1 MTSILKQPLNGPSG
15 PRGLARLPALGTS
28 ALLAA
33 LLLAGCG
40 GGGSSDGVTALKVD
54 GAVDRPASYTLGDL
68 ALVPPVAQAVSFS
81 SGSAAPVPHVYAGP
95 PLWTVLNGSGVQVDA
110 TKKNDI
116 LNRYLLAT
124 GADGYKVVF
133 ALGELS
139 PDFGNKPSIVA
150 DGEVVANVP
159 GPLNATDGPLRV
171 TAPGDVKGGR
181 YVSMLNHLTVRNSAS
196 TAAGTAAGGTSA
208 SFAVSGAVL
217 RPQRFD
223 LAALQALPAVTQ
235 TIAGTSYTGVSLFT
249 LLNSTT
255 GLSVDATAKNP
266 SLAMYAV
273 ATGSDGYKAMVSLGE
288 IDPGFGNRGA
298 LIAYQTAGA
307 GLGANGVARLVV
319 DGDVKQGRS
328 VSNLIAIEVFAAA
341 AAPAP

>member
-1 MTSILKQPLNGPSG
+1 MANTAQQPKRPLPC
-15 PRGLARLPALGTS
+15 RGVYGS
-28 ALLAA
+28 ATLLAA

-40 GGGSSDGVTALKVD
+40 GGSGSGGGTALKVD
-54 GAVDRPASYTLGDL
+54 GAVDRPASYALGDL

-95 PLWTVLNGSGVQVDA
+95 PLWTVLNGSGVQLDA

-116 LNRYLLAT
+116 LNRYVLAT

-150 DGEVVANVP
+150 TGEVVANVP

-181 YVSMLNHLTVRNSAS
+181 YVSMLNHLTVRTSAS
-196 TAAGTAAGGTSA
+196 TAAGIGGVVSP

-217 RPQRFD
+217 RPQTFT
-223 LAALQALPAVTQ
+223 LAALQALPATTQ
-235 TIAGTSYTGVSLFT
+235 AIAGTSYTGVSLFT
-249 LLNSTT
+249 LLNSVT
-255 GLSVDATAKNP
+255 GLAVDATAKNP

-307 GLGANGVARLVV
+307 GLGPNGVARLVV

-328 VSNLIAIEVFAAA
+328 VSNLVAIEVFAAA